1 MTIEELK
8 HYADLYCKRTARGR
22 WLLDFNWQNIAIIFS
37 NVSPSIGAKWIPN
50 IAILYPEKYDIIEFE
65 RYIKELRFNWQRKK
79 HGWIKHVI
87 LNLLGK
93 NEKDAE
99 KGSVE
104 AWLWF
109 YRYKEEQ
116 KIKKEYIRKPIE
128 VNV

>member
-8 HYADLYCKRTARGR
+8 HYADLYCKKTARGW
-22 WLLDFNWQNIAIIFS
+22 WLEDFNWQNIEIIVS
-37 NVSPSIGAKWIPN
+37 DISPSIGAKWIPN
-50 IAILYPEKYDIIEFE
+50 IALIYPEPEKLNSFQFA

-99 KGSVE
+99 KQRGE
-104 AWLWF
+104 AWMWF
-109 YRYKEEQ
+109 GLYRA
-116 KIKKEYIRKPIE
+116 
-128 VNV
+128 